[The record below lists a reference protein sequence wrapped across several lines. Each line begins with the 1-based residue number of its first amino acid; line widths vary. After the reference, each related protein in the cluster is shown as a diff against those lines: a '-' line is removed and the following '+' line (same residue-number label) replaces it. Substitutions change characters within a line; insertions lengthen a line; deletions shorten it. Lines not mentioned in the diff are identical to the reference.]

1 MPNIRGGKAYKK
13 LKGASHNDEEVEF
26 IDKQSDQLIG
36 RLVRL
41 LGNRNT
47 SVYCED
53 NKTRICRITTGIKRT
68 KFDVGDVVLL
78 SLRDCEVAKAD
89 LDKGIRSDRGDII
102 AKYHPQQY
110 DQLKKDGINANLF
123 IQIDTV
129 NAMATRVQEGD
140 MKGAEQLAAA
150 DNDDFFDTSGRG
162 ETAEDDEIDI
172 DAI

>member
-13 LKGASHNDEEVEF
+13 LKGASHNDEKVEF

-47 SVYCED
+47 TVYCED

-78 SLRDCEVAKAD
+78 SLRDCEVSKAD
-89 LDKGIRSDRGDII
+89 LDKGLRSDRGDII

-110 DQLKKDGINANLF
+110 DQLKKDGINTNLF

-129 NAMATRVQEGD
+129 NAMATRVQQGD
-140 MKGAEQLAAA
+140 LTGAEQLAAA
-150 DNDDFFDTSGRG
+150 DNDDFFDTTEGV
-162 ETAEDDEIDI
+162 EQEDELDI